1 MRKIHNVACST
12 RSPASHTS
20 HFRGQGLSYFRRGH
34 KEALINFHLTQA
46 VNKCIIIYLR
56 NEVLFVHNNLLKF
69 LRNASQSGWPL
80 YVFSNLSRSPGPQA
94 IQLSSRDRTIRRPS
108 SIPIVTW
115 QSLDDRNISRDLIT
129 QNGENQKLM

>member
-1 MRKIHNVACST
+1 MRKIHNVVCST
-12 RSPASHTS
+12 RSPAAHTG

-46 VNKCIIIYLR
+46 VNKCIIIYHI
-56 NEVLFVHNNLLKF
+56 FIYNNLLKF

-115 QSLDDRNISRDLIT
+115 QSLHDRNISRDLMT
-129 QNGENQKLM
+129 QNSENQKLM